1 MKCLFIDTSNSFIN
15 IYIVKDDS
23 VLVYK
28 KVETLR
34 DMANTIMPLI
44 RQSFNEIDFNI
55 KDVDKIFVTI
65 GPGSFTGV
73 RVGITV
79 AKTIAWSLNIDV
91 YPISTLEYLSS
102 IDTKYSRIMPII
114 DARRGNVFTSVYDNY
129 LNKLEDEKLIGYE
142 DINKDED
149 TLVVSYDGVYE
160 STISNVDIIKIINK
174 HLDDKAI
181 NPHKLVPNYLKKT
194 EAEEKLND

>member
-1 MKCLFIDTSNSFIN
+1 MKYLFIDTSNSFIN
-15 IYIVKDDS
+15 IYIVEDNK

-28 KVETLR
+28 HVETLK

-44 RQSFNEIDFNI
+44 RESFNDVSFDI
-55 KDVDKIFVTI
+55 KDVDKIFVTV
-65 GPGSFTGV
+65 GPGSFTGI

-79 AKTIAWSLNIDV
+79 AKTISWGLNISV
-91 YPISTLEYLSS
+91 YPISTLEYLAS
-102 IDTKYSRIMPII
+102 IDTDYNKIKPII
-114 DARRGNVFTSVYDNY
+114 DARRGNVFTSVYDNC

-149 TLVVSYDGVYE
+149 TLFVSYDGVYN
-160 STISNVDIIKIINK
+160 SDISNVNIIKLIKK
-174 HLDDKAI
+174 HANDKSV

>member
-1 MKCLFIDTSNSFIN
+1 MKYLFIDTSNSFIN
-15 IYIVKDDS
+15 IYIVEDNK

-28 KVETLR
+28 HLETLK

-44 RQSFNEIDFNI
+44 REAFNDVSFDI
-55 KDVDKIFVTI
+55 KDVDKIFVTV
-65 GPGSFTGV
+65 GPGSFTGI

-79 AKTIAWSLNIDV
+79 AKTISWGLNISV
-91 YPISTLEYLSS
+91 YPISTLEYLAS
-102 IDTKYSRIMPII
+102 IDTDYNKIKPII
-114 DARRGNVFTSVYDNY
+114 DARRGNVFTSVYDNC

-149 TLVVSYDGVYE
+149 TLFVSYDGVYN
-160 STISNVDIIKIINK
+160 SDISNVNIIKLIKK
-174 HLDDKAI
+174 HANDKSV
-181 NPHKLVPNYLKKT
+181 NQHKLVPNYLKKT

>member
-28 KVETLR
+28 NVKTLK

-44 RQSFNEIDFNI
+44 REAFNEIDFNI

-79 AKTIAWSLNIDV
+79 AKTIAWGLSNDV

-160 STISNVDIIKIINK
+160 STISNVDIIKLINK

>member
-44 RQSFNEIDFNI
+44 REAFNEIDFNI

-79 AKTIAWSLNIDV
+79 AKTIAWGLSIDV

>member
-28 KVETLR
+28 NVKTLK

-44 RQSFNEIDFNI
+44 REAFNEIDFNI

-79 AKTIAWSLNIDV
+79 AKTIAWGLSIDV

-160 STISNVDIIKIINK
+160 STISNVDIIKLINK

>member
-34 DMANTIMPLI
+34 DMANTIIPLI
-44 RQSFNEIDFNI
+44 REAFNEIDFNI

-79 AKTIAWSLNIDV
+79 AKTIAWGLSIDV

-114 DARRGNVFTSVYDNY
+114 DARRENVFTSVYDNY

-160 STISNVDIIKIINK
+160 STISNVDIIKLINK

>member
-44 RQSFNEIDFNI
+44 REAFNEIDFNI

-79 AKTIAWSLNIDV
+79 AKTIAWGLSIDV

-114 DARRGNVFTSVYDNY
+114 DARRENVFTSVYDNY

-160 STISNVDIIKIINK
+160 STISNVDIIKLINK

>member
-1 MKCLFIDTSNSFIN
+1 MKYLFIDTSNSFIN
-15 IYIVKDDS
+15 IYIVEDNK

-28 KVETLR
+28 HVETLK

-44 RQSFNEIDFNI
+44 REAFNDVSFDI
-55 KDVDKIFVTI
+55 KDVDKIFVTV
-65 GPGSFTGV
+65 GPGSFTGI

-79 AKTIAWSLNIDV
+79 AKTISWGLNISV
-91 YPISTLEYLSS
+91 YPISTLEYLAS
-102 IDTKYSRIMPII
+102 IDTDYNKIKPII
-114 DARRGNVFTSVYDNY
+114 DARRGNVFTSVYDNC

-149 TLVVSYDGVYE
+149 TIFVSYDGVYN
-160 STISNVDIIKIINK
+160 SDISNVNIIKLIKK
-174 HLDDKAI
+174 HDNDKSV